1 MLGKIGFVLVTS
13 CLVLVASGNASG
25 AATTI
30 YKCFDRNLTVLY
42 SDEPCSGEQMNVKTN
57 DADPAALAELQHERD
72 ALARST
78 AQRIADSRRA
88 ALEKTLAVP
97 SFYPADEDSAAYA
110 GGAAY
115 VPYGYVGVPASRPKR
130 FHAATTR
137 SVKQV
142 ARARVAPTPPY
153 TTPRIIPPR

>member
-1 MLGKIGFVLVTS
+1 
-13 CLVLVASGNASG
+13 
-25 AATTI
+25 
-30 YKCFDRNLTVLY
+30 LTVLY
-42 SDEPCSGEQMNVKTN
+42 SDEPCPGEQMNVKTN

-88 ALEKTLAVP
+88 ALERTLAVP
-97 SFYPADEDSAAYA
+97 SFYPAEVDAGVYT

-115 VPYGYVGVPASRPKR
+115 LPYGYVGVPPSRPKR
-130 FHAATTR
+130 VHHAAATR

-142 ARARVAPTPPY
+142 ARSRVAPSPPH
-153 TTPRIIPPR
+153 IVPPR